1 MGRRKKT
8 SSNRSRTNST
18 HERAGD
24 PSATPN
30 HDAKEGEHP
39 SSATGEHSK
48 SSSPSQPLTDN
59 QPETAAD
66 GERDIEPGKAAPKV
80 SAKVSDSGE
89 GRKQILFPQ
98 LPSLS
103 RIMSVVMLVIG
114 ILAVGVLFY
123 RLMIGFFV
131 PLFLAALLVVIFR
144 PIHLWILQKTG
155 QRKRVAAGTTT
166 ALILFIVLLP
176 LGVLVSVA
184 TTQFTILLSKMNLS
198 NMSVAMERV
207 RSQVGLSLP
216 HPEHFRELDRIV
228 GDITVPKADDPLA
241 VQNKITELRQAAAII
256 QYLQT
261 EVPNADM
268 ATGASEIAIENLN
281 EYADLLRASI
291 DEEPATSFLPSPN
304 NSTAPATSSLGGF
317 EDDEFSD
324 DFDALVPDSDKRS
337 TADEPPRRPV
347 EPSFANARAAEDEA
361 TLSATTSLDQLG
373 PSTDT
378 DLPLEPDANAGDTPS
393 DSAGRDEPRL
403 LVQLNKNERFER
415 PAVITAASVRSWM
428 NLLLGGSL
436 RSQLSLLANPDEEDF
451 SSLIRMARESLQPR
465 FVRLTSATGSIVAQ
479 VIFGLVI
486 LVVAVYFFL
495 IDGPVM
501 IRTLMRLSPMDD
513 NYEHQLLM
521 EFDRTSRA
529 VVLASVAS
537 ALVQGILA
545 TLGFWLADFDQIVL
559 LLFLTSV
566 MALVPFLG
574 AASVWVPCAL
584 WLGLVEERWIAASML
599 ALYGATIVSS
609 IDNVIKVYVLHGR
622 SQLHPL
628 FALLSVIGGVSV
640 FGPIGILV
648 GPMVVVFLQTLLEI
662 LNHELKTS
670 HEDEKPPITSAG

>member
-1 MGRRKKT
+1 MVR
-8 SSNRSRTNST
+8 
-18 HERAGD
+18 D
-24 PSATPN
+24 PESQSD
-30 HDAKEGEHP
+30 DA
-39 SSATGEHSK
+39 
-48 SSSPSQPLTDN
+48 DV
-59 QPETAAD
+59 
-66 GERDIEPGKAAPKV
+66 RPGN
-80 SAKVSDSGE
+80 
-89 GRKQILFPQ
+89 RKQILFPQ

-123 RLMIGFFV
+123 RLMVGFFV

-144 PIHLWILQKTG
+144 PIHLWIFEKVGRRRRL
-155 QRKRVAAGTTT
+155 AAGSTT

-176 LGVLVSVA
+176 MGILVSVA

-198 NMSVAMERV
+198 NMSVAMDRV

-216 HPEHFRELDRIV
+216 HPEHFRELDRII
-228 GDITVPKADDPLA
+228 GDITVPQADNPQA
-241 VQNKITELRQAAAII
+241 VQDKINELNQAAAII
-256 QYLQT
+256 TYLQS
-261 EVPNADM
+261 EVPDAGV
-268 ATGASEIAIENLN
+268 AEAAAEIAVDNLS
-281 EYADLLRASI
+281 EFSELLEQSI
-291 DEEPATSFLPSPN
+291 QSQTTESDWDVSAGDTPLPKPP
-304 NSTAPATSSLGGF
+304 APATSSLGQLDSERPPPAQDPPSLPEPITD
-317 EDDEFSD
+317 EDSPQVSES
-324 DFDALVPDSDKRS
+324 
-337 TADEPPRRPV
+337 
-347 EPSFANARAAEDEA
+347 EPSVESSDVASSGSETQD
-361 TLSATTSLDQLG
+361 DD

-378 DLPLEPDANAGDTPS
+378 RPQ
-393 DSAGRDEPRL
+393 L
-403 LVQLNKNERFER
+403 LVQLNNNERFEQ
-415 PAVITAASVRSWM
+415 PAVIAAASVRSWM

-436 RSQLSLLANPDEEDF
+436 RSQLCLIANPDEGDF
-451 SSLIRMARESLQPR
+451 AALIRMARESLQPR

-479 VIFGLVI
+479 IIFGLVI
-486 LVVAVYFFL
+486 LVVSVYFFL

-513 NYEHQLLM
+513 NYEHQLLT

-545 TLGFWLADFDQIVL
+545 TIGFWLCGFDQIVL

-584 WLGLVEERWIAASML
+584 WLGLVDQRWIPAALL
-599 ALYGATIVSS
+599 ALYGAAVVSS

-670 HEDEKPPITSAG
+670 HPEEEIDPQAAG

>member
-1 MGRRKKT
+1 MGRRKKNQP
-8 SSNRSRTNST
+8 SRRSGSDS
-18 HERAGD
+18 D
-24 PSATPN
+24 PPV
-30 HDAKEGEHP
+30 D
-39 SSATGEHSK
+39 
-48 SSSPSQPLTDN
+48 SSSTNASE
-59 QPETAAD
+59 PESSPQD
-66 GERDIEPGKAAPKV
+66 GETEATDSPEKLTAVIGDSTDESSETPVQPGT
-80 SAKVSDSGE
+80 
-89 GRKQILFPQ
+89 RKPILFPQ

-144 PIHLWILQKTG
+144 PVHLWIFEKVGRRRRL
-155 QRKRVAAGTTT
+155 AAGTTT

-228 GDITVPKADDPLA
+228 GDINVPRADDPQA
-241 VQNKITELRQAAAII
+241 VRAKINELQQAAAII
-256 QYLQT
+256 NYLQS
-261 EVPNADM
+261 EVPNAGI
-268 ATGASEIAIENLN
+268 AETASEIAINNLN
-281 EYADLLRASI
+281 EYAELLILSI
-291 DEEPATSFLPSPN
+291 DSENIDRDIDISISDNLVPKPSG
-304 NSTAPATSSLGGF
+304 PATSSLGQI
-317 EDDEFSD
+317 DPDQL
-324 DFDALVPDSDKRS
+324 DADADLVNDVEESAPAEMPD
-337 TADEPPRRPV
+337 PPLAAITV
-347 EPSFANARAAEDEA
+347 EPSEDETDSINA
-361 TLSATTSLDQLG
+361 PSSDADSPSAASENPQ
-373 PSTDT
+373 PQ
-378 DLPLEPDANAGDTPS
+378 
-393 DSAGRDEPRL
+393 L
-403 LVQLNKNERFER
+403 LVQLNKNERFEQ
-415 PAVITAASVRSWM
+415 PAVKTAAAVRSWM
-428 NLLLGGSL
+428 NQLLGGSL
-436 RSQLSLLANPDEEDF
+436 RSQLSLIANPDEKDF

-465 FVRLTSATGSIVAQ
+465 FVRLTSATGSIVVQ

-486 LVVAVYFFL
+486 LVVSVYFFL

-513 NYEHQLLM
+513 AYEHQLLM

-537 ALVQGILA
+537 AVVQGILA
-545 TLGFWLADFDQIVL
+545 TIGFWLCGFDQIVL

-584 WLGLVEERWIAASML
+584 WLGLVDQRWIAAAFL
-599 ALYGATIVSS
+599 AVYGAAVVSS

-670 HEDEKPPITSAG
+670 HADEEIDPQSAG

>member
-1 MGRRKKT
+1 MGRRKKNQQRT
-8 SSNRSRTNST
+8 SGSAPREDSHSRDADSASPGST
-18 HERAGD
+18 
-24 PSATPN
+24 PSDSGFP
-30 HDAKEGEHP
+30 D
-39 SSATGEHSK
+39 
-48 SSSPSQPLTDN
+48 SSPAS
-59 QPETAAD
+59 ETAAQTAGD
-66 GERDIEPGKAAPKV
+66 EPLNAV
-80 SAKVSDSGE
+80 VSDPESEPQDTEVPPGN
-89 GRKQILFPQ
+89 RKQILFPQ

-123 RLMIGFFV
+123 RLMVGFFV

-144 PIHLWILQKTG
+144 PIHLWIFEKVGRRRRL
-155 QRKRVAAGTTT
+155 AAGSTT
-166 ALILFIVLLP
+166 ALILLIVLLP
-176 LGVLVSVA
+176 MGILVSVA

-198 NMSVAMERV
+198 NMSVAMDRV

-216 HPEHFRELDRIV
+216 HPEHFRELDRII
-228 GDITVPKADDPLA
+228 GDITVPQADNPQA
-241 VQNKITELRQAAAII
+241 VQDKINELNQAAAIVT
-256 QYLQT
+256 YLQS
-261 EVPNADM
+261 EVPDAGV
-268 ATGASEIAIENLN
+268 AEAAAEIAVNNLSQFS
-281 EYADLLRASI
+281 DLLKQSI
-291 DEEPATSFLPSPN
+291 QSQTIESEWGVSADDTPLPKPP
-304 NSTAPATSSLGGF
+304 APATSSLGQIDS
-317 EDDEFSD
+317 ETPPPA
-324 DFDALVPDSDKRS
+324 ALDPPSLPES
-337 TADEPPRRPV
+337 NADEDSPQG
-347 EPSFANARAAEDEA
+347 SAAETPAESSDVD
-361 TLSATTSLDQLG
+361 SLGSQTQRDDS
-373 PSTDT
+373 STDT
-378 DLPLEPDANAGDTPS
+378 RPQ
-393 DSAGRDEPRL
+393 L
-403 LVQLNKNERFER
+403 LVQLNNNERFEQ
-415 PAVITAASVRSWM
+415 PAVIAAASVRSWM

-436 RSQLSLLANPDEEDF
+436 RSQLCLIANPDEGDF
-451 SSLIRMARESLQPR
+451 AALIRMARESLQPR

-486 LVVAVYFFL
+486 LVVSVYFFL

-545 TLGFWLADFDQIVL
+545 TIGFWLCDFDQIVL

-584 WLGLVEERWIAASML
+584 WLGLVDQRWIAASFL
-599 ALYGATIVSS
+599 AFYGATVVSS

-662 LNHELKTS
+662 LNHELTTS
-670 HEDEKPPITSAG
+670 HPEEEIAPQAAG